1 MKPKVSDTDHSLKK
15 VRGPYNSKG
24 KDKTKQ
30 LVTEETARIVETLY
44 SRRPDMVFT
53 CLKCEYNSTQR
64 GHLKEHVEKHIE
76 GLKYF
81 CSFCN
86 KKSSTSQSLRGHMQ
100 KYHWSRSKKKKHGDN
115 HISATTVHCRKILHP
130 QYYWGAIWNISWN
143 IKSITDFGLALLAP
157 ILPNKDVIGRNIE
170 GLEYP
175 CNQCENISRS
185 SHNFID
191 HMRTKNW
198 GLKYLPL
205 QFPCSWLTN

>member
-1 MKPKVSDTDHSLKK
+1 MFLEFELKLSKSRQCAFQSNIESFLAIAEDLQLKGISDSNVEDTFATLEGPLKLDMNATFSKKPEIFKFRDQTTRPDNDVKPGILQNETLEMKPKVSDTDHSLKK

-53 CLKCEYNSTQR
+53 CLKCEYTSTQR
-64 GHLKEHVEKHIE
+64 GHLREHVEKHIE

-100 KYHWSRSKKKKHGDN
+100 KYH
-115 HISATTVHCRKILHP
+115 
-130 QYYWGAIWNISWN
+130 
-143 IKSITDFGLALLAP
+143 
-157 ILPNKDVIGRNIE
+157 
-170 GLEYP
+170 
-175 CNQCENISRS
+175 
-185 SHNFID
+185 
-191 HMRTKNW
+191 
-198 GLKYLPL
+198 
-205 QFPCSWLTN
+205 

>member
-1 MKPKVSDTDHSLKK
+1 MKPKLSDTDHSLKK

-53 CLKCEYNSTQR
+53 CLKCEYTSTQR
-64 GHLKEHVEKHIE
+64 GHLREHVEKHIE
-76 GLKYF
+76 GLKYT

-115 HISATTVHCRKILHP
+115 YISATTVHSRRYYNCILSVTEELHP
-130 QYYWGAIWNISWN
+130 QCYWGVAS
-143 IKSITDFGLALLAP
+143 SVLL
-157 ILPNKDVIGRNIE
+157 
-170 GLEYP
+170 
-175 CNQCENISRS
+175 RS
-185 SHNFID
+185 D
-191 HMRTKNW
+191 
-198 GLKYLPL
+198 LKYIFFEIWRASQTLGLPCLPL
-205 QFPCSWLTN
+205 YCQTKMSYEGTC

>member
-1 MKPKVSDTDHSLKK
+1 MKGISDSNVEDTFATLEGPLRLDMNATFSKKPEIFKFRDQTTSHDNDIKPGILQNETFEMKPKVSDTDHSWKK

-53 CLKCEYNSTQR
+53 CLKCEYTSTQR

-76 GLKYF
+76 GLKYT

-100 KYHWSRSKKKKHGDN
+100 KYH
-115 HISATTVHCRKILHP
+115 
-130 QYYWGAIWNISWN
+130 
-143 IKSITDFGLALLAP
+143 
-157 ILPNKDVIGRNIE
+157 
-170 GLEYP
+170 
-175 CNQCENISRS
+175 
-185 SHNFID
+185 
-191 HMRTKNW
+191 
-198 GLKYLPL
+198 
-205 QFPCSWLTN
+205 

>member
-1 MKPKVSDTDHSLKK
+1 MKPKVSDTDHSWKK

-53 CLKCEYNSTQR
+53 CLKCEYTSTQR
-64 GHLKEHVEKHIE
+64 GHLREHVEKHIE

-115 HISATTVHCRKILHP
+115 YISATTVHSRRYYNCILSVTEERFEI
-130 QYYWGAIWNISWN
+130 YLFRNM
-143 IKSITDFGLALLAP
+143 KSITDFGLALLAP
-157 ILPNKDVIGRNIE
+157 ILPNKDVIGGNLLR
-170 GLEYP
+170 
-175 CNQCENISRS
+175 
-185 SHNFID
+185 D
-191 HMRTKNW
+191 T
-198 GLKYLPL
+198 
-205 QFPCSWLTN
+205 

>member
-1 MKPKVSDTDHSLKK
+1 MKPKVSDTDHSWKK

-53 CLKCEYNSTQR
+53 CLKCEYTSTQR
-64 GHLKEHVEKHIE
+64 GHLREHVEKHIE

-115 HISATTVHCRKILHP
+115 HISATTVHSRRYYNCILSVTEERFEI
-130 QYYWGAIWNISWN
+130 YLFRNM
-143 IKSITDFGLALLAP
+143 KSITDFGLALLAP
-157 ILPNKDVIGRNIE
+157 ILPNKDVIGGNLLR
-170 GLEYP
+170 
-175 CNQCENISRS
+175 
-185 SHNFID
+185 D
-191 HMRTKNW
+191 T
-198 GLKYLPL
+198 
-205 QFPCSWLTN
+205 

>member
-1 MKPKVSDTDHSLKK
+1 MNATFSKKPEIFKFRDQTTRPDNDVKPGILQNETFEMKPKVSDTDHSLKK
-15 VRGPYNSKG
+15 VRGPYNSKS
-24 KDKTKQ
+24 KDKTKTKQ

-53 CLKCEYNSTQR
+53 CLKCEYTSIQR

-115 HISATTVHCRKILHP
+115 HISATTVQC
-130 QYYWGAIWNISWN
+130 YWGAIWNIYFS
-143 IKSITDFGLALLAP
+143 KYEEHHRLGACLACPYTA
-157 ILPNKDVIGRNIE
+157 KQRCHRRN
-170 GLEYP
+170 
-175 CNQCENISRS
+175 Q
-185 SHNFID
+185 
-191 HMRTKNW
+191 
-198 GLKYLPL
+198 
-205 QFPCSWLTN
+205 